1 MNMHQPEIVVGPL
14 EDLAEVG
21 TQLRKRWGESLL
33 MHGRVWMLGEYKA
46 IAAKRG
52 GMLLGMVTYAFDK
65 GTLLVL
71 TLDNFS
77 GEKGIGSRLLEAVS
91 ERGRAEGATLI
102 RVMTTNDNTPTLRYY
117 QLLGFQLVAFYP
129 GAITNYRVFV
139 PSLPERGVD
148 GIPVRD
154 VLELEKAL

>member
-1 MNMHQPEIVVGPL
+1 MNVVAPDITIAPL
-14 EDLAEVG
+14 DDLAEVG
-21 TQLRKRWGESLL
+21 SQLRKRWGESLL

-46 IAAKRG
+46 ISAKRG
-52 GMLLGMVTYAFDK
+52 DALLGMVTYAFDK
-65 GTLLVL
+65 NTLLVL

-117 QLLGFQLVAFYP
+117 QRLGFQLVAFFP

-139 PSLPERGVD
+139 PSLPEKGVD

-154 VLELEKAL
+154 ALELEMPL

>member
-1 MNMHQPEIVVGPL
+1 MNVHQPDIIIAPL

-21 TQLRKRWGESLL
+21 THLRKRWGDSLL

-46 IAAKRG
+46 ISAKRG
-52 GMLLGMVTYAFDK
+52 NVLLGMVTYAFDK
-65 GTLLVL
+65 NTLLVL

-91 ERGRAEGATLI
+91 ERGRAEGASLI
-102 RVMTTNDNTPTLRYY
+102 RVMTTNDNTPSLRYF
-117 QLLGFQLVAFYP
+117 QLLGFRLVAFYP

-139 PSLPERGVD
+139 PSLPETGVD
-148 GIPVRD
+148 GIAVRD
-154 VLELEKAL
+154 ALELEKPL